1 MEVHYESLT
10 VVETNVHYPTDV
22 SLLWDALRCL
32 LRVLPAA
39 CLECGVTGWRQS
51 SACARRGSARSARGG
66 AR

>member
-32 LRVLPAA
+32 LRVLPPA
-39 CLECGVTGWRQS
+39 CQEGGIAGWRQS
-51 SACARRGSARSARGG
+51 AHLAAELRELF
-66 AR
+66 